1 MQNLNGCKRHL
12 FRDKYDLTEYSVM
25 SKWRKQI
32 ANICLSKSKRRKDM
46 DENRIKDQI
55 REYWNEN
62 AESFDEA
69 HANED
74 KEK

>member
-1 MQNLNGCKRHL
+1 
-12 FRDKYDLTEYSVM
+12 
-25 SKWRKQI
+25 
-32 ANICLSKSKRRKDM
+32 M